1 MAGDFSVTIDGVK
14 ELDRGF
20 SRFAEDVKDLSPA
33 FETISEQFKEMES
46 KQFTTSG
53 GFGGVSWLPLSA
65 ATVLRKPAG
74 LPIMVR
80 TGKLRGALTGGS
92 GYIKRIKKLS
102 MVLGA
107 DIFYA
112 SYHQRGT
119 RKMPAR
125 LLIKL
130 PESEKMRWMKT
141 IQAYLVKKQREAGL

>member
-1 MAGDFSVTIDGVK
+1 MAGDFSVTVDGVK
-14 ELDRGF
+14 ELNRGF
-20 SRFAEDVKDLSPA
+20 SRFAENVKDLSPA
-33 FETISEQFKEMES
+33 FETISEQFKEMEN
-46 KQFTTSG
+46 KQFSSSG
-53 GFGGVSWLPLSA
+53 GFGGVSWLPLSP

-80 TGKLRGALTGGS
+80 SGKLRGALTGGG
-92 GYIKRIKKLS
+92 GYIKRIKNLS

-112 SYHQRGT
+112 SYHQRG
-119 RKMPAR
+119 KGVPMR